1 MQAQKKAFLEACFFT
16 MFFDFDLK
24 NNQFFNGFLL
34 RSSIQ
39 IALIFGAISP
49 SQSIVFKL
57 VFDTFEHRMQKM
69 ISYKNMYS
77 LGEITIFK
85 VSSITE
91 SSKFSKQMMQ
101 QHIQKQ

>member
-16 MFFDFDLK
+16 IFLDFDLK

-39 IALIFGAISP
+39 IALIFGALSP

-69 ISYKNMYS
+69 ISYKNMYFPHGKS
-77 LGEITIFK
+77 LFLRFRALRKTANLANK
-85 VSSITE
+85 
-91 SSKFSKQMMQ
+91 
-101 QHIQKQ
+101 